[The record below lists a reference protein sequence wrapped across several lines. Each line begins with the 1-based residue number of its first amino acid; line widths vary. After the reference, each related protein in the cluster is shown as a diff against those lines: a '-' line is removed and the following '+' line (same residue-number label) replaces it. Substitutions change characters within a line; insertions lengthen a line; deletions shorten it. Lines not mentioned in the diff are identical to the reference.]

1 MSRFSEYA
9 HIVGRIKEK
18 TNELL
23 KQQIMNFVSSA
34 LQKLIELTPSVA
46 MHNEWLLDKLAE
58 RAEMGLLENPE
69 APTVNDILNILE
81 AHHDELDI
89 AEAFKTLSKAETPV
103 QVAVSGILG
112 VAAQLANKIK
122 PEWIQQ
128 LSYETVLEK
137 AEKYNLSI
145 LPFLRK
151 YPNVARRLIEW
162 MKEELQERQQS
173 QNSSMQR

>member
-9 HIVGRIKEK
+9 HIVKRIKSK

-23 KQQIMNFVSSA
+23 KQQVMNFVSSA

-46 MHNEWLLDKLAE
+46 MHNEWLLEKLSE
-58 RAEMGLLENPE
+58 RARLGLLEDPD
-69 APTVNDILNILE
+69 APTVNDVLSVLE
-81 AHHDELDI
+81 DHHEELDI
-89 AEAFKTLSKAETPV
+89 AEAFKTLSRAETTV

-112 VAAQLANKIK
+112 VAAQLAAKIK

-137 AEKYNLSI
+137 AKQYNLSI
-145 LPFLRK
+145 LPFLER

-162 MKEELQERQQS
+162 IREELQSRKSTTQQ
-173 QNSSMQR
+173 